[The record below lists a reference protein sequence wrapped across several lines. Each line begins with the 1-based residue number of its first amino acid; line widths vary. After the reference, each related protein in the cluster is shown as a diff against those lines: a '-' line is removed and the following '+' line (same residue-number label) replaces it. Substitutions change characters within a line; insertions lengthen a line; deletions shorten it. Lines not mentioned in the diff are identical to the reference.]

1 MQLNIKKYLKEEY
14 ISHLHSKGS
23 HKQYKKI
30 IHRMRENM
38 YKWYNQE
45 GISLQN
51 LQIAHVA
58 QNKKNKQLN
67 QKMGTGPK

>member
-1 MQLNIKKYLKEEY
+1 
-14 ISHLHSKGS
+14 
-23 HKQYKKI
+23 
-30 IHRMRENM
+30 MRENT